1 MSGSRLLADSGL
13 YRTVIQFSDT
23 ARHLVHIL
31 VYIEV
36 IERRTVGRGGGNP
49 DLLHSTLLI
58 VLPHRLL
65 LLQVQPSIYTE
76 VKVIAVG
83 GGRSRNRVSEQRNR
97 SIYQSRYLWYL
108 RYLLEVRARTELI
121 PLKGTWYQA
130 AVW

>member
-108 RYLLEVRARTELI
+108 F
-121 PLKGTWYQA
+121 KGTA
-130 AVW
+130 GTSGT

>member
-36 IERRTVGRGGGNP
+36 LERRTVGRGGGNP

-76 VKVIAVG
+76 VKVIGNVLLVVQIPYMYSNSTAVH
-83 GGRSRNRVSEQRNR
+83 EHKK
-97 SIYQSRYLWYL
+97 L
-108 RYLLEVRARTELI
+108 A
-121 PLKGTWYQA
+121 
-130 AVW
+130 

>member
-1 MSGSRLLADSGL
+1 MCTVQL
-13 YRTVIQFSDT
+13 YVYSCTYMYAYVV
-23 ARHLVHIL
+23 LVKW
-31 VYIEV
+31 
-36 IERRTVGRGGGNP
+36 P
-49 DLLHSTLLI
+49 AC
-58 VLPHRLL
+58 
-65 LLQVQPSIYTE
+65 
-76 VKVIAVG
+76 IAVG